1 MMNPVLSHIDAR
13 GVARVTLNRPEVH
26 NALNAP
32 LIRALTENFIRL
44 GEDDTVRLV
53 VLTGAGKSFCAGAD
67 LEDMKASG
75 QKTTSENEAD
85 ARALAHL
92 FEAINF
98 CPKPVLMQAKGA
110 VMGGGVGLISC
121 ADYVI
126 ADAATKFCL
135 SEVRLGL
142 IPAVIS
148 PFVLAK
154 VGQSHA
160 RALFLS
166 AERFDVARA
175 LNIGLIHQ
183 YTDEI
188 ESAVDALI
196 AQMLENGPKAQTAA
210 KALIF
215 EVDKKPIDFH
225 LTTLTSQRIAAIRA
239 SDEGVEGL
247 SAFLEKRKPRWGQ

>member
-1 MMNPVLSHIDAR
+1 MMSLVLLQIEN
-13 GVARVTLNRPEVH
+13 GVARVSLNRPELH
-26 NALNAP
+26 NALNAN
-32 LIRALTENFIRL
+32 LIRDLTEIFVSL
-44 GEDDTVRLV
+44 AEDVNVRLIAV
-53 VLTGAGKSFCAGAD
+53 TGEGKSLCAGAD

-75 QKTTSENEAD
+75 QKSKSENEAD
-85 ARALAHL
+85 ARALSHL
-92 FEAINF
+92 FEAVNV

-110 VMGGGVGLISC
+110 VMGGGVGLIAC

-126 ADAATKFCL
+126 ADSNTKFCL

-148 PFVLAK
+148 PFVIAK
-154 VGQSHA
+154 IGQSHA

-166 AERFDVARA
+166 AERFDIQRA

-183 YTDEI
+183 CSDDI
-188 ESAVDALI
+188 ENEFETTI
-196 AQMLENGPKAQTAA
+196 AHFLEGGPKAQAAA

-239 SDEGVEGL
+239 SNEGIEGL
-247 SAFLEKRKPRWGQ
+247 NAFLEKRKPNWQDQ